1 MHYIEFKGITVGT
14 YISRKPKNSKEKD
27 VCANCKIYE
36 KIQTDK
42 HIDKEKE
49 YELCKNCEKCY
60 VSKTCKALLTVGR
73 DQTTG
78 KTNRKTFVADSE
90 EQALNDALQYKLD
103 LNKAGGPRIITKSNK
118 TLVELVQ
125 PCIEEQFKLKKINK
139 STLKRK
145 TDTLKQIAKAPFANK
160 AISKVTREDVVN
172 YLSSLSKYSE
182 STIKQNYELL
192 CMGFGEAE
200 YQNIIQ
206 ENFMSG
212 YKRVQKPASEYKSH
226 KRKSLTLVEEK
237 KLVDYLMNVSYEEC
251 SYKYLLLWQLTTGMR
266 IGETL
271 VLNYEND
278 IILSKN
284 IVDIKR
290 TQTKDEN
297 GKIMIGETTKTNE
310 GTRTIK
316 MNNLSRQIMDMALEH
331 KIKNKDKLL
340 FCQSNGTMHLENS
353 INSCLKRIALKLGIG
368 IYEDYN
374 KKGELVKKTDV
385 HTHMLRG
392 TFATRCAEAKIAPVV
407 LKQILGHKDI
417 AVTMKYYIDVDS
429 SFIESETDNAIQ
441 YLVDKNI
448 FGVELPE
455 TNVA

>member
-1 MHYIEFKGITVGT
+1 MEFKGITVGT
-14 YISRKPKNSKEKD
+14 YISRKSKNNKEKN
-27 VCANCKIYE
+27 VCANCEINE
-36 KIQTDK
+36 KIQRSK
-42 HIDKEKE
+42 NIDKEKE
-49 YELCKNCEKCY
+49 YDLCKGCEKCY
-60 VSKTCKALLTVGR
+60 VSKSCKALLTIGR

-78 KTNRKTFVADSE
+78 KTNRKTFVSNTE
-90 EQALNDALQYKLD
+90 EQALAEALQYKLD
-103 LNKAGGPRIITKSNK
+103 LDKNGGPRIITKSNK
-118 TLVELVQ
+118 TLVELLN
-125 PCIEEQFKLKKINK
+125 PCINEQFMLNKIDK

-145 TDTLKQIAKAPFANK
+145 MDTLKQISKASFANK
-160 AISKVTREDVVN
+160 PIAKVTREEVVS

-200 YQNIIQ
+200 YQKIIK
-206 ENFMSG
+206 ENFMAG
-212 YKRVQKPASEYKSH
+212 YKRIIKPKSEYVSH
-226 KRKSLTLVEEK
+226 KRKSLTIQEERK
-237 KLVDYLMNVSYEEC
+237 IVDYLMNVSYEKC

-271 VLNYEND
+271 VLDYKND
-278 IILSKN
+278 ISLSENK
-284 IVDIKR
+284 VDIKR

-297 GKIMIGETTKTNE
+297 GNIIIGETTKTDN
-310 GTRTIK
+310 GRRTLT
-316 MNNLSRQIMDMALEH
+316 MNNISKQIMQKALEH
-331 KIKNKDKLL
+331 KVKNKNNLL
-340 FCQSNGTMHLENS
+340 FCKKDGTMILENT

-368 IYEDYN
+368 IFEEPN
-374 KKGELVKKTDV
+374 TKGKTVKKTDV

-417 AVTMKYYIDVDS
+417 SVTMKYYIDVDG

-448 FGVELPE
+448 FGVELPKAD
-455 TNVA
+455 VA

>member
-1 MHYIEFKGITVGT
+1 MEFKGITVGT
-14 YISRKPKNSKEKD
+14 YISRKSKNNKEKN
-27 VCANCKIYE
+27 VCANCEINA
-36 KIQTDK
+36 KIQRSK
-42 HIDKEKE
+42 NIDKEKE
-49 YELCKNCEKCY
+49 YDLCKGCEKCY
-60 VSKTCKALLTVGR
+60 VSKSCKALLTIGR

-78 KTNRKTFVADSE
+78 KTNRKTFVANTE
-90 EQALNDALQYKLD
+90 EQALAEALQYKLD
-103 LNKAGGPRIITKSNK
+103 LDKNGGPRIITKSNK
-118 TLVELVQ
+118 TLVELLN
-125 PCIEEQFKLKKINK
+125 PCINEQFMLNKIDK

-145 TDTLKQIAKAPFANK
+145 MDTLKQISKASFANK
-160 AISKVTREDVVN
+160 PIAKVTREEVVS

-200 YQNIIQ
+200 YQKIIQ
-206 ENFMSG
+206 ENFMAG
-212 YKRVQKPASEYKSH
+212 YKRIIKPKSEYVSH
-226 KRKSLTLVEEK
+226 KRKSLTIQEER
-237 KLVDYLMNVSYEEC
+237 KLVDYLMNVSYEKC

-271 VLNYEND
+271 VLDYKND
-278 IILSKN
+278 ISLSENK
-284 IVDIKR
+284 VDIKR

-297 GKIMIGETTKTNE
+297 GNIIIGETTKTDN
-310 GTRTIK
+310 GRRTLT
-316 MNNLSRQIMDMALEH
+316 MNNISKQIMQKALEH
-331 KIKNKDKLL
+331 KVKNKNNLL
-340 FCQSNGTMHLENS
+340 FCKKDGTMILENT

-368 IYEDYN
+368 IFEEPN
-374 KKGELVKKTDV
+374 TKGKTVKKTDV

-417 AVTMKYYIDVDS
+417 SVTMKYYIDVDG

-448 FGVELPE
+448 FGVELPKAD
-455 TNVA
+455 VA

>member
-1 MHYIEFKGITVGT
+1 MEFKGITVGT
-14 YISRKPKNSKEKD
+14 YISRKSKNNKEKN
-27 VCANCKIYE
+27 VCANCEINA
-36 KIQTDK
+36 KIQRSK
-42 HIDKEKE
+42 NIDKEKE
-49 YELCKNCEKCY
+49 YDLCKGCEKCY
-60 VSKTCKALLTVGR
+60 VSKSCKALLTIGR

-78 KTNRKTFVADSE
+78 KTNRKTFVANTE
-90 EQALNDALQYKLD
+90 EQALAEALQYKLD
-103 LNKAGGPRIITKSNK
+103 LDKNGGPRIITKSNK
-118 TLVELVQ
+118 TLVELLN
-125 PCIEEQFKLKKINK
+125 PCINEQFMLNKIDK

-145 TDTLKQIAKAPFANK
+145 MDTLKQISKASFANK
-160 AISKVTREDVVN
+160 PIAKVTREEVVS

-200 YQNIIQ
+200 YQKIIQ
-206 ENFMSG
+206 ENFMTG
-212 YKRVQKPASEYKSH
+212 YKRIIKPKSEYVSH
-226 KRKSLTLVEEK
+226 KRKSLTIQEER
-237 KLVDYLMNVSYEEC
+237 KLVDYLMDVSYEKC

-271 VLNYEND
+271 VLDYKND
-278 IILSKN
+278 ISLSANK
-284 IVDIKR
+284 VDIKR

-297 GKIMIGETTKTNE
+297 GNIIIGETTKTDN
-310 GTRTIK
+310 GRRTLT
-316 MNNLSRQIMDMALEH
+316 MNNISKQIMQKALEH
-331 KIKNKDKLL
+331 KVKNKNNLL
-340 FCQSNGTMHLENS
+340 FCKKDGTMILENT

-368 IYEDYN
+368 IFEEPN
-374 KKGELVKKTDV
+374 TKGKTVKKTDV

-417 AVTMKYYIDVDS
+417 SVTMKYYIDVDG

-448 FGVELPE
+448 FGVELPKSD
-455 TNVA
+455 VA

>member
-1 MHYIEFKGITVGT
+1 MEFKGITVGT
-14 YISRKPKNSKEKD
+14 YISRKSKNNKEKN
-27 VCANCKIYE
+27 VCANCEINA
-36 KIQTDK
+36 KIQRSK
-42 HIDKEKE
+42 NIDKEKE
-49 YELCKNCEKCY
+49 YDLCKGCEKCY
-60 VSKTCKALLTVGR
+60 VSKSCKALLTIGR

-78 KTNRKTFVADSE
+78 KTNRKTFVANTE
-90 EQALNDALQYKLD
+90 EQALAEALQYKLD
-103 LNKAGGPRIITKSNK
+103 LDKNGGPRIITKSNK
-118 TLVELVQ
+118 TLVELLN
-125 PCIEEQFKLKKINK
+125 PCINEQFMLNKIDK

-145 TDTLKQIAKAPFANK
+145 MDTLKQISKASFANK
-160 AISKVTREDVVN
+160 PIAKVTREEVVS

-200 YQNIIQ
+200 YQKIIQ
-206 ENFMSG
+206 ENFMAG
-212 YKRVQKPASEYKSH
+212 YKRIIKPKSEYVSR
-226 KRKSLTLVEEK
+226 KRKSLTIQEER
-237 KLVDYLMNVSYEEC
+237 KLVDYLMNVSYEKC

-271 VLNYEND
+271 VLDYKND
-278 IILSKN
+278 ISLSANK
-284 IVDIKR
+284 VDIKR

-297 GKIMIGETTKTNE
+297 GNIIIGETTKTDN
-310 GTRTIK
+310 GRRTLT
-316 MNNLSRQIMDMALEH
+316 MNNISKQIMQKALEH
-331 KIKNKDKLL
+331 KVKNKDNLL
-340 FCQSNGTMHLENS
+340 FCKKDGTMILENT

-368 IYEDYN
+368 IFEEPN
-374 KKGELVKKTDV
+374 TKGKTVKKTDV

-417 AVTMKYYIDVDS
+417 SVTMKYYIDVDG

-448 FGVELPE
+448 FGVELPKAD
-455 TNVA
+455 VA

>member
-1 MHYIEFKGITVGT
+1 MEFKGITVGT
-14 YISRKPKNSKEKD
+14 YISRKSKNNKKKN
-27 VCANCKIYE
+27 VCANCEINA
-36 KIQTDK
+36 KIQRSK
-42 HIDKEKE
+42 NIDKEKE
-49 YELCKNCEKCY
+49 YDLCKGCEKCY
-60 VSKTCKALLTVGR
+60 VSKSCKALLTIGR

-78 KTNRKTFVADSE
+78 KTNRKTFVANTE
-90 EQALNDALQYKLD
+90 EQALAEALQYKLD
-103 LNKAGGPRIITKSNK
+103 LDKNGGPRIITKSNK
-118 TLVELVQ
+118 TLVELLN
-125 PCIEEQFKLKKINK
+125 PCINEQFMLNKIDK

-145 TDTLKQIAKAPFANK
+145 MDTLKQISKASFANK
-160 AISKVTREDVVN
+160 PIAKVTREEVVS

-200 YQNIIQ
+200 YQKIIQ
-206 ENFMSG
+206 ENFMAG
-212 YKRVQKPASEYKSH
+212 YKRIIKPKSEYVSH
-226 KRKSLTLVEEK
+226 KRKSLTIQEER
-237 KLVDYLMNVSYEEC
+237 KLVDYLMNVSYEKC

-271 VLNYEND
+271 VLDYKND
-278 IILSKN
+278 ISLSENK
-284 IVDIKR
+284 VDIKR

-297 GKIMIGETTKTNE
+297 GNIIIGETTKTDN
-310 GTRTIK
+310 GRRTLT
-316 MNNLSRQIMDMALEH
+316 MNNISKQIMQKALEH
-331 KIKNKDKLL
+331 KVKNKNNLL
-340 FCQSNGTMHLENS
+340 FCKKDGTMILENT

-368 IYEDYN
+368 IFEEPN
-374 KKGELVKKTDV
+374 TKGKTVKKTDV

-417 AVTMKYYIDVDS
+417 SVTMKYYIDVDG

-448 FGVELPE
+448 FGVELPKVD
-455 TNVA
+455 VA

>member
-1 MHYIEFKGITVGT
+1 MEFKGITVGT
-14 YISRKPKNSKEKD
+14 YISRKSKNNKEKN
-27 VCANCKIYE
+27 VCANCEINA
-36 KIQTDK
+36 KIQRSK
-42 HIDKEKE
+42 NIDKEKE
-49 YELCKNCEKCY
+49 YDLCKGCEKCY
-60 VSKTCKALLTVGR
+60 VSKSCKALLTIGR

-78 KTNRKTFVADSE
+78 KTNRKTFVANTE
-90 EQALNDALQYKLD
+90 EQALAEALQYKLD
-103 LNKAGGPRIITKSNK
+103 LDKNGGPRIITKSNK
-118 TLVELVQ
+118 TLVELLN
-125 PCIEEQFKLKKINK
+125 PCINEQFMLNKIDK

-145 TDTLKQIAKAPFANK
+145 MDTLKQISKASFANK
-160 AISKVTREDVVN
+160 PIAKVTREEVVS

-200 YQNIIQ
+200 YQKIIQ
-206 ENFMSG
+206 ENFMAG
-212 YKRVQKPASEYKSH
+212 YKRIIKPKSEYVSH
-226 KRKSLTLVEEK
+226 KRKSLTIQEER
-237 KLVDYLMNVSYEEC
+237 KLVDYLMDVSYEKC

-271 VLNYEND
+271 VLDYKND
-278 IILSKN
+278 ISLSANK
-284 IVDIKR
+284 VDIKR

-297 GKIMIGETTKTNE
+297 GNIIIGETTKTDN
-310 GTRTIK
+310 GRRTLT
-316 MNNLSRQIMDMALEH
+316 MNNISKQIMQKAIEH
-331 KIKNKDKLL
+331 KVKNKNNLL
-340 FCQSNGTMHLENS
+340 FCKKDGTMILENT

-368 IYEDYN
+368 IFEEPN
-374 KKGELVKKTDV
+374 TKGKTVKKTDV

-417 AVTMKYYIDVDS
+417 SVTMKYYIDVDG

-448 FGVELPE
+448 FGVELPKSD
-455 TNVA
+455 VA

>member
-1 MHYIEFKGITVGT
+1 MEFKGITVGT
-14 YISRKPKNSKEKD
+14 YISRKPKNNKEKD

-200 YQNIIQ
+200 YQKIIQ

-212 YKRVQKPASEYKSH
+212 YKRIQKPASEYKSH

-340 FCQSNGTMHLENS
+340 FCQSDGTMHLENS

>member
-1 MHYIEFKGITVGT
+1 MEFKGITVGT
-14 YISRKPKNSKEKD
+14 YISRKSKNHKEKN
-27 VCANCKIYE
+27 VCVNCEINA
-36 KIQTDK
+36 KIQRSK
-42 HIDKEKE
+42 NIDKEKE
-49 YELCKNCEKCY
+49 YDLCKGCEKCY
-60 VSKTCKALLTVGR
+60 VSKSCKALLTIGR

-78 KTNRKTFVADSE
+78 KTNRKTFVANTE
-90 EQALNDALQYKLD
+90 EQALAEALQYKLD
-103 LNKAGGPRIITKSNK
+103 LDKNGGPRIITKSNK
-118 TLVELVQ
+118 TLVELLN
-125 PCIEEQFKLKKINK
+125 PCINEQFMLNKIDK

-145 TDTLKQIAKAPFANK
+145 MDTLKQISKASFANK
-160 AISKVTREDVVN
+160 PITKVTREEVVS

-200 YQNIIQ
+200 YQKIIQ
-206 ENFMSG
+206 ENFMAG
-212 YKRVQKPASEYKSH
+212 YKRIIKPKSEYVSH
-226 KRKSLTLVEEK
+226 KRKSLTIQEER
-237 KLVDYLMNVSYEEC
+237 KLVDYLMNVSYEKC

-271 VLNYEND
+271 VLDYKND
-278 IILSKN
+278 ISLSANK
-284 IVDIKR
+284 VDIKR

-297 GKIMIGETTKTNE
+297 GNIIIGETTKTDN
-310 GTRTIK
+310 GRRTLT
-316 MNNLSRQIMDMALEH
+316 MNNISKQIMQKALEH
-331 KIKNKDKLL
+331 KVKNKNNLL
-340 FCQSNGTMHLENS
+340 FCKKDGTMILENT

-368 IYEDYN
+368 IFEEPDT
-374 KKGELVKKTDV
+374 KGKTVKKTDV

-417 AVTMKYYIDVDS
+417 SVTMKYYIDVDG

-448 FGVELPE
+448 FGVELPKVD
-455 TNVA
+455 VA

>member
-1 MHYIEFKGITVGT
+1 MEFKGITVGT
-14 YISRKPKNSKEKD
+14 YISRKSKNNKEKN
-27 VCANCKIYE
+27 VCANCEINA
-36 KIQTDK
+36 KIQRSK
-42 HIDKEKE
+42 NIDKEKE
-49 YELCKNCEKCY
+49 YDLCKGCEKCY
-60 VSKTCKALLTVGR
+60 VSKSCKALLTIGR

-78 KTNRKTFVADSE
+78 KTNRKTFVANTE
-90 EQALNDALQYKLD
+90 EQALAEALQYKLD
-103 LNKAGGPRIITKSNK
+103 LDKNGGSRIITKSNK
-118 TLVELVQ
+118 TLVELLN
-125 PCIEEQFKLKKINK
+125 PCINEQFMLNKIDK

-145 TDTLKQIAKAPFANK
+145 MDTLKQISKASFANK
-160 AISKVTREDVVN
+160 PIAKVTREEVVS

-200 YQNIIQ
+200 YQKIIQ
-206 ENFMSG
+206 ENFMTG
-212 YKRVQKPASEYKSH
+212 YKRIIKPKSEYVSH
-226 KRKSLTLVEEK
+226 KRKSLTIQEER
-237 KLVDYLMNVSYEEC
+237 KLVDYLMNVSYEKC

-271 VLNYEND
+271 VLDYKND
-278 IILSKN
+278 ISLSENK
-284 IVDIKR
+284 VDIKR

-297 GKIMIGETTKTNE
+297 GNIIIGETTKTDN
-310 GTRTIK
+310 GRRTLT
-316 MNNLSRQIMDMALEH
+316 MNNISKQIMQKALEH
-331 KIKNKDKLL
+331 KVKNKNNLL
-340 FCQSNGTMHLENS
+340 FCKKDGTMILENT

-368 IYEDYN
+368 IFEEPN
-374 KKGELVKKTDV
+374 TKGKTVKKTDV

-417 AVTMKYYIDVDS
+417 SVTMKYYIDVDG

-448 FGVELPE
+448 FGVELPKVD
-455 TNVA
+455 VA

>member
-1 MHYIEFKGITVGT
+1 MEFKGITVGT
-14 YISRKPKNSKEKD
+14 YISRKSKNNKEKN
-27 VCANCKIYE
+27 VCANCEINA
-36 KIQTDK
+36 KIQRSK
-42 HIDKEKE
+42 NIDKEKE
-49 YELCKNCEKCY
+49 YDLCKGCEKCY
-60 VSKTCKALLTVGR
+60 VSKSCKALLTIGR

-78 KTNRKTFVADSE
+78 KTNRKTFVANTE
-90 EQALNDALQYKLD
+90 EQALAEALQYKLD
-103 LNKAGGPRIITKSNK
+103 LDKNGGPRIITKSNK
-118 TLVELVQ
+118 TLVELLN
-125 PCIEEQFKLKKINK
+125 PCINEQFMLNKIDK

-145 TDTLKQIAKAPFANK
+145 MDTLKQISKVSFANK
-160 AISKVTREDVVN
+160 PIAKVTREEVVS

-200 YQNIIQ
+200 YQKIIQ
-206 ENFMSG
+206 ENFMAG
-212 YKRVQKPASEYKSH
+212 YKRIIKPKSEYVSH
-226 KRKSLTLVEEK
+226 KRKSLTIQEER
-237 KLVDYLMNVSYEEC
+237 KLVDYLMNVSYEKC

-271 VLNYEND
+271 VLDYKND
-278 IILSKN
+278 ISLSENK
-284 IVDIKR
+284 VDIKR

-297 GKIMIGETTKTNE
+297 GNIIIGETTKTDN
-310 GTRTIK
+310 GRRTLT
-316 MNNLSRQIMDMALEH
+316 MNNISKQIMQKALEQ
-331 KIKNKDKLL
+331 KVKNKNNLL
-340 FCQSNGTMHLENS
+340 FCKKDGTMILENT

-368 IYEDYN
+368 IFEEPN
-374 KKGELVKKTDV
+374 TKGKTVKKTDV

-417 AVTMKYYIDVDS
+417 SVTMKYYIDVDG

-448 FGVELPE
+448 FGVELPKVD
-455 TNVA
+455 VA

>member
-1 MHYIEFKGITVGT
+1 MEFKGITVGT
-14 YISRKPKNSKEKD
+14 YISKKSKNNKEKN
-27 VCANCKIYE
+27 VCANCEINA
-36 KIQTDK
+36 KIQRSK
-42 HIDKEKE
+42 NIDKEKE
-49 YELCKNCEKCY
+49 YDLCKGCEKCY
-60 VSKTCKALLTVGR
+60 ISKSCKALLTIGR

-78 KTNRKTFVADSE
+78 KTNRKTFVANTE
-90 EQALNDALQYKLD
+90 EQALAEALQYKLD
-103 LNKAGGPRIITKSNK
+103 LDKNGGPRIITKSNK
-118 TLVELVQ
+118 TLVELLN
-125 PCIEEQFKLKKINK
+125 PCINEQFMLNKIDK

-145 TDTLKQIAKAPFANK
+145 MDTLKQISKASFANK
-160 AISKVTREDVVN
+160 PIAKVTREEVVS

-200 YQNIIQ
+200 YQKIIQ
-206 ENFMSG
+206 ENFMAG
-212 YKRVQKPASEYKSH
+212 YKRIIKPKSEYVSH
-226 KRKSLTLVEEK
+226 KRKSLTIQEER
-237 KLVDYLMNVSYEEC
+237 KLVDYLMNVSYEKC

-271 VLNYEND
+271 VLDYKND
-278 IILSKN
+278 ISLSENK
-284 IVDIKR
+284 VDIKR

-297 GKIMIGETTKTNE
+297 GNIIIGETTKTDN
-310 GTRTIK
+310 GRRTLT
-316 MNNLSRQIMDMALEH
+316 MNNISKQIMQKALEH
-331 KIKNKDKLL
+331 KVKNKNNLL
-340 FCQSNGTMHLENS
+340 FCKKDGTMILENT

-368 IYEDYN
+368 IFEEPN
-374 KKGELVKKTDV
+374 TKGKTVKKTDI

-417 AVTMKYYIDVDS
+417 SVTMKYYIDVDG

-448 FGVELPE
+448 FGVELPKVD
-455 TNVA
+455 VA

>member
-1 MHYIEFKGITVGT
+1 MEFKGITVGT
-14 YISRKPKNSKEKD
+14 YISRKSKNNKEKN
-27 VCANCKIYE
+27 VCANCEINA
-36 KIQTDK
+36 KIQRSK
-42 HIDKEKE
+42 NNEKEKE
-49 YELCKNCEKCY
+49 YDLWKGCEKCY
-60 VSKTCKALLTVGR
+60 VSKSCKALLTIGR

-78 KTNRKTFVADSE
+78 KTNRKTFVANTE
-90 EQALNDALQYKLD
+90 EQALAEALQYKLD
-103 LNKAGGPRIITKSNK
+103 LDKNGGPRIITKSNK
-118 TLVELVQ
+118 TLVELLN
-125 PCIEEQFKLKKINK
+125 PCINEQFMLNKIDK

-145 TDTLKQIAKAPFANK
+145 MDTLKQISKASFANK
-160 AISKVTREDVVN
+160 PIAKVTREEVVS

-200 YQNIIQ
+200 YQKIIQ
-206 ENFMSG
+206 ENFMAG
-212 YKRVQKPASEYKSH
+212 YKRIIKPKSEYVSH
-226 KRKSLTLVEEK
+226 KRKSLTIQEER
-237 KLVDYLMNVSYEEC
+237 KLVDYLMNVSYEKC

-271 VLNYEND
+271 VLDYKND
-278 IILSKN
+278 ISLSENK
-284 IVDIKR
+284 VDIKR

-297 GKIMIGETTKTNE
+297 GNIIIGETTKTDN
-310 GTRTIK
+310 GRRTLT
-316 MNNLSRQIMDMALEH
+316 MNNISKQIMQKALEH
-331 KIKNKDKLL
+331 KVKNKNNLL
-340 FCQSNGTMHLENS
+340 FCKKDGTMILENT

-368 IYEDYN
+368 IFEEPN
-374 KKGELVKKTDV
+374 TKGKTVKKTDV

-417 AVTMKYYIDVDS
+417 SVTMKYYIDVDG

-448 FGVELPE
+448 FGVELPKVD
-455 TNVA
+455 VA

>member
-1 MHYIEFKGITVGT
+1 MEFKGITVGT
-14 YISRKPKNSKEKD
+14 YISRKSKNNKEKN
-27 VCANCKIYE
+27 VCVNCEINA
-36 KIQTDK
+36 KIQRSK
-42 HIDKEKE
+42 NIDKEKE
-49 YELCKNCEKCY
+49 YDLCKGCEKCY
-60 VSKTCKALLTVGR
+60 VSKSCKALLTIGR

-78 KTNRKTFVADSE
+78 KTNRKTFVANTE
-90 EQALNDALQYKLD
+90 EQALAEALQYKLD
-103 LNKAGGPRIITKSNK
+103 LDKNGGPRIITKSNK
-118 TLVELVQ
+118 TLVELLN
-125 PCIEEQFKLKKINK
+125 PCINEQFMLNKIDK

-145 TDTLKQIAKAPFANK
+145 MDTLKQISKASFANK
-160 AISKVTREDVVN
+160 PIAKVTREEVVS

-200 YQNIIQ
+200 YQKIIQ
-206 ENFMSG
+206 ENFMTG
-212 YKRVQKPASEYKSH
+212 YKRIIKPKSEYVSH
-226 KRKSLTLVEEK
+226 KRKSLTIQEER
-237 KLVDYLMNVSYEEC
+237 KLVDYLMDVSYEKC

-271 VLNYEND
+271 VLDYKND
-278 IILSKN
+278 ISLSANK
-284 IVDIKR
+284 VDIKR

-297 GKIMIGETTKTNE
+297 GNIIIGETTKTDN
-310 GTRTIK
+310 GRRTLT
-316 MNNLSRQIMDMALEH
+316 MNNISKQIMQKALEH
-331 KIKNKDKLL
+331 KVKNKNNLL
-340 FCQSNGTMHLENS
+340 FCKKDGTMILENT

-368 IYEDYN
+368 IFEEPN
-374 KKGELVKKTDV
+374 TKGKTVKKTDV

-417 AVTMKYYIDVDS
+417 SVTMKYYIDVDG

-448 FGVELPE
+448 FGVELPKVD
-455 TNVA
+455 VA

>member
-1 MHYIEFKGITVGT
+1 MEFKGITVGT
-14 YISRKPKNSKEKD
+14 YISRKSKNNKEKN
-27 VCANCKIYE
+27 VCANCEINA
-36 KIQTDK
+36 KIQRSK
-42 HIDKEKE
+42 NIDKEKE
-49 YELCKNCEKCY
+49 YDLCKGCEKCY
-60 VSKTCKALLTVGR
+60 VSKSCKALLTIGR

-78 KTNRKTFVADSE
+78 KTNRKTFVANTE
-90 EQALNDALQYKLD
+90 EQALAEALQYKLD
-103 LNKAGGPRIITKSNK
+103 LDKNGGPRIITKSNK
-118 TLVELVQ
+118 TLVELLN
-125 PCIEEQFKLKKINK
+125 PCINEQFMLNKIDK

-145 TDTLKQIAKAPFANK
+145 MDTLKQISKASFANK
-160 AISKVTREDVVN
+160 PIAKVTREEVVS

-200 YQNIIQ
+200 YQKIIQ
-206 ENFMSG
+206 ENFMAG
-212 YKRVQKPASEYKSH
+212 YKRIIKPKSEYVSR
-226 KRKSLTLVEEK
+226 KRKSLTIQEER
-237 KLVDYLMNVSYEEC
+237 KLVDYLMNVSYEKC

-271 VLNYEND
+271 VLDYKND
-278 IILSKN
+278 ISLSENK
-284 IVDIKR
+284 VDIKR

-297 GKIMIGETTKTNE
+297 GNIIIGETTKTDN
-310 GTRTIK
+310 GRRTLT
-316 MNNLSRQIMDMALEH
+316 MNNISKQIMQKALEH
-331 KIKNKDKLL
+331 KVKNKNNLL
-340 FCQSNGTMHLENS
+340 FCKKDGTMILENT

-368 IYEDYN
+368 IFEEPN
-374 KKGELVKKTDV
+374 TKGKTVKKTDV

-417 AVTMKYYIDVDS
+417 SVTMKYYIDVDG

-448 FGVELPE
+448 FGVELPKVD
-455 TNVA
+455 VA